1 MHCRRGSS
9 RIRRRRRRN
18 TATGQTTHRRRDSGR
33 QRFADSAFNK
43 EHTAL
48 RARLQRHPKEG
59 CNRGAG
65 ESAGKGVTLYHA
77 EQGHNDQAHHQGK
90 EDQQARVMH
99 GKVVVL
105 FGSELVEIVIGHRFF
120 LGQTGHE
127 SASERRHE
135 QNSDETAASVSETYA
150 AW

>member
-1 MHCRRGSS
+1 ME
-9 RIRRRRRRN
+9 
-18 TATGQTTHRRRDSGR
+18 Q
-33 QRFADSAFNK
+33 
-43 EHTAL
+43 
-48 RARLQRHPKEG
+48 
-59 CNRGAG
+59 
-65 ESAGKGVTLYHA
+65 GKVRVRGVTLYHA

-105 FGSELVEIVIGHRFF
+105 FGSELVEIVIGHRFL